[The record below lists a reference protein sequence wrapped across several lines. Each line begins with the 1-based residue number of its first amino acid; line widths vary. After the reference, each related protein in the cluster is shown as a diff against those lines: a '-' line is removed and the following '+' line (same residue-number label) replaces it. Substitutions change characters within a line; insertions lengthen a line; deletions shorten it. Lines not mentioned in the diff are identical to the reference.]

1 MDFILNEA
9 QEEDQFV
16 LQFSDGATDE
26 MTNED
31 AAFVDDAPIEQE
43 SISFYRDPSVLENY
57 PRFRNQTRN
66 PIDVI
71 NEEIEDYFGNDNQPE
86 LYEPEVR
93 DNVEFDFS
101 NDYKKAAE
109 KFKKTLVC
117 FSDVENHLFYA
128 VIYELMFKK
137 TENGQIIRKE
147 NAREV
152 LGGGLFFD
160 LKETEAES
168 MLDHSLFGYFN
179 RCFAINTVL
188 GKHGYF
194 LRFFERKNQFRYQ
207 IRKKLKSKNE
217 MRRELST
224 CAIRKFNGYEL
235 LRKDLE
241 RKKFRPLIPIYIV
254 YEPIIDLKKNKNS
267 LLLLPTNTL
276 GFRTGVEKFRKE
288 EKYMHHAGAR
298 QCHYCNN
305 YFVKKQR
312 KNESSFVCL
321 RSKSWRDIFV

>member
-57 PRFRNQTRN
+57 PRSRNQTRN
-66 PIDVI
+66 HIDVI
-71 NEEIEDYFGNDNQPE
+71 NEETEDYFGNDNQPE

-93 DNVEFDFS
+93 DNVEFDFF

-109 KFKKTLVC
+109 NFKKTLVC

-137 TENGQIIRKE
+137 TENGQMIRKK

-152 LGGGLFFD
+152 LGDGLFFD
-160 LKETEAES
+160 LKEIEAES
-168 MLDHSLFGYFN
+168 MPDHSLFGYFN

-207 IRKKLKSKNE
+207 IRKKLKSKNK

-224 CAIRKFNGYEL
+224 CAI
-235 LRKDLE
+235 
-241 RKKFRPLIPIYIV
+241 
-254 YEPIIDLKKNKNS
+254 
-267 LLLLPTNTL
+267 
-276 GFRTGVEKFRKE
+276 
-288 EKYMHHAGAR
+288 
-298 QCHYCNN
+298 
-305 YFVKKQR
+305 
-312 KNESSFVCL
+312 
-321 RSKSWRDIFV
+321 